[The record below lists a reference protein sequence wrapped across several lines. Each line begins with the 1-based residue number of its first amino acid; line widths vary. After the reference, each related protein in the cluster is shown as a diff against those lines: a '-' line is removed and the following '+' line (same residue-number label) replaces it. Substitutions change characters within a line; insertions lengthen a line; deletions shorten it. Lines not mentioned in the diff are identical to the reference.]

1 MLRLTRASRG
11 LVRARALCT
20 AAAEIVEPRVLLSTT
35 DAIAGHTVSQH
46 LGLVTGSTVRTK
58 DVAKDLF
65 ASVRTIFGG
74 EITTYTELLNEARA
88 EALLRLKTSAATE
101 GANAVLAV
109 RISTT
114 SLPGG
119 ASELLA
125 YGSAVKLS

>member
-1 MLRLTRASRG
+1 MLRTLGRRG
-11 LVRARALCT
+11 LCT
-20 AAAEIVEPRVLLSTT
+20 SAQAAAIKLSTADT
-35 DAIAGHTVSQH
+35 CPGWEVRQS
-46 LGLVTGSTVRTK
+46 LGIVTGSTVRTK

-88 EALLRLKTSAATE
+88 EALLRLKQSAASE

-125 YGSAVKLS
+125 YGSAAKLS

>member
-1 MLRLTRASRG
+1 M
-11 LVRARALCT
+11 CT
-20 AAAEIVEPRVLLSTT
+20 AAAEIVEPRVILSTT
-35 DAIAGHTVSQH
+35 DAIAGHTVSPH
-46 LGLVTGSTVRTK
+46 LGLGPGSTVRTK

-88 EALLRLKTSAATE
+88 EALLRLKQSASTE